1 MHSQIKRELDMLEG
15 VDQFGHKDGITL
27 NAKAASLLAQIVIKK
42 TELKG
47 LASSQVSGGA
57 DFHAGTDERAQ
68 VAGNMLELM
77 RGIAKIARELPS
89 ESYPGISEQFRMP
102 NPRSYAAVV
111 ATASS
116 FLEKV
121 GPIKATFVEAALPAD
136 FDEQLAQH
144 IADFETAS
152 TLKHGGRT
160 GRVGST
166 AGLTA
171 KARQAV
177 RLVRQLDSILS
188 WKYRNDPMMLAE
200 WKSASHIERPP
211 KRTNDDEE
219 NSEGGTPTVASGA
232 SPSATPLLAS
242 AGTAHTG
249 QEAETPTV
257 LEPRV
262 NGPNAGSIG

>member
-42 TELKG
+42 SELKG

-121 GPIKATFVEAALPAD
+121 GPNQGYLR
-136 FDEQLAQH
+136 
-144 IADFETAS
+144 
-152 TLKHGGRT
+152 GGRT
-160 GRVGST
+160 PGGLRRAARAAHRRFRDGEHAEARRTHRTRRQHRRPDGESTPGS
-166 AGLTA
+166 
-171 KARQAV
+171 Q
-177 RLVRQLDSILS
+177 
-188 WKYRNDPMMLAE
+188 
-200 WKSASHIERPP
+200 
-211 KRTNDDEE
+211 
-219 NSEGGTPTVASGA
+219 
-232 SPSATPLLAS
+232 
-242 AGTAHTG
+242 
-249 QEAETPTV
+249 
-257 LEPRV
+257 
-262 NGPNAGSIG
+262 AGSPARLDPKLAITGMTR